1 MRTRWGRARAW
12 CRGDSGAQMVEFALV
27 LPVLLV
33 IVLGI
38 INFGYLFGQ
47 KLALNQA
54 VREGARMAVV
64 PGTNN
69 GASVDSQPEI
79 QTLVRNN
86 TGGLVPAGGVT
97 VTLSASTGCKN
108 LKVGQQLRVNAAYTA
123 APLVPMPIPGFP
135 ATFALTGSAVFRCEW
150 GQ

>member
-1 MRTRWGRARAW
+1 
-12 CRGDSGAQMVEFALV
+12 MVEFALV
-27 LPVLLV
+27 LPVLLL

-38 INFGYLFGQ
+38 LNFGFLFGQ

-69 GASVDSQPEI
+69 GASVDSQGEI

-86 TGGLVPAGGVT
+86 TGGLVPAGQVT
-97 VTLSASTGCKN
+97 VTLSSATGCKN
-108 LKVGQQLRVNAAYTA
+108 LTVGQQLRVNAAFTA
-123 APLVPMPIPGFP
+123 TPLVPMPIPGFP
-135 ATFALTGSAVFRCEW
+135 ASFALTGSAVYRCEW
-150 GQ
+150 GK